1 MDKFFAGLQP
11 GAERVRYNMTFCER
25 PSLHLPDSPST
36 IDCPMP
42 GNGLPHE
49 IYMRVERQ
57 ALIRLPESGAVL
69 FTIRTYRQNVQDIPR
84 EHHAALLRGAIQ
96 LPKKKFQIKI
106 PINFYNK
113 CRRHHFSKR
122 KQNLN

>member
-1 MDKFFAGLQP
+1 MVIICGWCAVDKFFAGLQP

-25 PSLHLPDSPST
+25 PSLHLPEHPSAA

-49 IYMRVERQ
+49 IYMRVELQ

-69 FTIRTYRQNVQDIPR
+69 FTIRTYRQNVTDIPR
-84 EHHAALLRGAIQ
+84 EHHAALLRGPIQ
-96 LPKKKFQIKI
+96 IITF
-106 PINFYNK
+106 INLIIY
-113 CRRHHFSKR
+113 KR
-122 KQNLN
+122 